1 MSNVVKHGPEYPVA
15 NSPSDATRDEV
26 TSVIIVNFNAGRY
39 LLAAVE
45 SVFAQDI
52 PVEIIV
58 VDNHSTDGS
67 LENLTEQIVDRRL
80 IVIRLERNFGF
91 AHACNAGIAKAQGA
105 SFLMFNPDCRMAP
118 GALRILREALSADD
132 RLGMAGPLLVNPDGT
147 EQRGGRRD
155 IPNPWQI
162 FCMTLQFHRL
172 MPNHPRF
179 RSINLHDQ
187 PIPDRPVAVQ
197 AISGACML
205 VKRSVVEKVG
215 TLDRAF
221 FMHFEDL
228 DWCLRFSQAGF
239 GIVFVPQAVVEH
251 TQGVCSRGR
260 VRRVAYHKHRSLLI
274 FLEKHFTQFYPSLF
288 MALVSCAVTVRFF
301 CVAGASLFNVRPV
314 IRDPWDNPMRVS
326 GSPVEKRNSTDPGK
340 QEPVQ

>member
-1 MSNVVKHGPEYPVA
+1 
-15 NSPSDATRDEV
+15 
-26 TSVIIVNFNAGRY
+26 
-39 LLAAVE
+39 
-45 SVFAQDI
+45 
-52 PVEIIV
+52 
-58 VDNHSTDGS
+58 
-67 LENLTEQIVDRRL
+67 
-80 IVIRLERNFGF
+80 
-91 AHACNAGIAKAQGA
+91 
-105 SFLMFNPDCRMAP
+105 
-118 GALRILREALSADD
+118 
-132 RLGMAGPLLVNPDGT
+132 MAGSLLVNPDGT

-187 PIPDRPVAVQ
+187 PIPEQPVPVQ
-197 AISGACML
+197 AVSGACML
-205 VKRSVVEKVG
+205 VKRVAVEKVG

-274 FLEKHFTQFYPSLF
+274 FLGKHFTQFYPSLF
-288 MALVSCAVTVRFF
+288 MALVSCAVTVRFVL
-301 CVAGASLFNVRPV
+301 VALGSLFKTRPM
-314 IRDPWDNPMRVS
+314 IRDPWDNPVRRS
-326 GSPVEKRNSTDPGK
+326 GTPGEKRGGVEPG
-340 QEPVQ
+340 ERETVQ

>member
-1 MSNVVKHGPEYPVA
+1 MKQGSGNPAAKSRQGA
-15 NSPSDATRDEV
+15 SRDDV
-26 TSVIIVNFNAGRY
+26 TSVIVVNFNAGQY
-39 LLAAVE
+39 LCAAVE
-45 SVFAQDI
+45 SVLAQET

-58 VDNHSTDGS
+58 VDNRSTDGS
-67 LENLTEQIVDRRL
+67 VENLTAQIVDRRL
-80 IVIRLERNFGF
+80 HVIRLERNFGF
-91 AHACNAGIAKAQGA
+91 AHACNAGIAKATG
-105 SFLMFNPDCRMAP
+105 STFLMFNPDCRMAH
-118 GALRILREALSADD
+118 GALQTLRLALSAGDK
-132 RLGMAGPLLVNPDGT
+132 LGMAGPLLVNPDGT

-162 FCMTLQFHRL
+162 FCMTLQLHRL

-179 RSINLHDQ
+179 RSINQHDQ
-187 PIPDRPVAVQ
+187 PIPDQPVSVQ

-205 VKRSVVEKVG
+205 VKRSAVEKVG

-260 VRRVAYHKHRSLLI
+260 VRRVAYHKHRSLLT
-274 FLEKHFTQFYPSLF
+274 FLDKHFTQFYPTLF
-288 MALVSCAVTVRFF
+288 MALVSCAVTIRFF
-301 CVAGASLFNVRPV
+301 LVALTSLFNTRTLT
-314 IRDPWDNPMRVS
+314 RDPWD
-326 GSPVEKRNSTDPGK
+326 SPVRLSGTPGEKRDGRKPG
-340 QEPVQ
+340 ERESVQ